1 MNFKLKEDSRRE
13 HAPLTLC
20 KGVPRPVAVLRR
32 STSASAAASNADG
45 AREVG
50 YLATN
55 CHDNSEV
62 VWEI

>member
-20 KGVPRPVAVLRR
+20 KGVPRSVAVLRR
-32 STSASAAASNADG
+32 FTSASAAASHADG
-45 AREVG
+45 AREAG

-55 CHDNSEV
+55 CHDNRNLLS
-62 VWEI
+62 